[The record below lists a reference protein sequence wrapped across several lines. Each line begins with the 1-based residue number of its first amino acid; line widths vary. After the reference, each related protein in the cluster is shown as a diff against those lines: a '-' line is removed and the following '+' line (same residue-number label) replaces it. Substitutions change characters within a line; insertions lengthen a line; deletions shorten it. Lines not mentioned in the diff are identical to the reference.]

1 MIRRPRSDSEEERR
15 RRLRDRNAPGRGAIE
30 RYVRGSW
37 GEPGAGLRGLAA
49 VYGAATDLRNG
60 LWDAG
65 VFRPRRVKAPVI
77 SIGGLST
84 GGSGKTPLTA
94 ALARILADGG
104 LRPAVVTPGQGDELR
119 LHEEINPGIP
129 VRGGRWRFPLAKAAV
144 EEGADV
150 VLLDSG
156 FQHRRLHR
164 DLDIVACNVDQA
176 AERDR
181 LPAGP
186 YRERFTA
193 VRRAD
198 AVVLVRRAATA
209 EQADELGAEF
219 LALAP
224 HLHVA
229 HVRFRSDGLR
239 AANPAA
245 GKIAWPDPAVAVAGV
260 MWPETFFRWLPRE
273 GLQPE
278 YNVALPDHARYDTRT
293 SGHLAEAAGPRGL
306 VCTRKD
312 AVRLAAVLPPQVP
325 VWWLEEALDWE
336 TGTAMLVAGIRRTA
350 ARGEA

>member
-1 MIRRPRSDSEEERR
+1 MIRRSGSGSREELRDG
-15 RRLRDRNAPGRGAIE
+15 LRDRRAPGRGAIE

-37 GEPGAGLRGLAA
+37 GEPGAALRGLAA
-49 VYGAATDLRNG
+49 VYGAITDLRNG

-65 VFRPRRVKAPVI
+65 VFRPRRVAAPVI

-94 ALARILADGG
+94 AVARMLADAG

-119 LHEEINPGIP
+119 LHAEINPDIP
-129 VRGGRWRFPLAKAAV
+129 VSGGRWRTPLARAAV
-144 EEGADV
+144 AGGAEV

-186 YRERFTA
+186 YRERFAA

-198 AVVLVRRAATA
+198 AAVLVRRAASA
-209 EQADELGAEF
+209 EQAEELERE
-219 LALAP
+219 LSSLAP
-224 HLHVA
+224 GLHVA
-229 HVRFRSDGLR
+229 HVEFRSAGPRPAND
-239 AANPAA
+239 AAAEI
-245 GKIAWPDPAVAVAGV
+245 GRPDPAVAVAGV
-260 MWPETFFRWLPRE
+260 MWPETFFRWLPQE
-273 GLQPE
+273 GLHPE
-278 YNVALPDHARYDTRT
+278 HRVALPDHARYDAGT
-293 SGHLAEAAGPRGL
+293 SDHLAEAAGRRGL

-312 AVRLAAVLPPQVP
+312 AVRLAAVLPREVP
-325 VWWLEEALDWE
+325 VWWLAEALDWQ
-336 TGTAMLVAGIRRTA
+336 TGAGILLAGIRRA
-350 ARGEA
+350 AGGAA